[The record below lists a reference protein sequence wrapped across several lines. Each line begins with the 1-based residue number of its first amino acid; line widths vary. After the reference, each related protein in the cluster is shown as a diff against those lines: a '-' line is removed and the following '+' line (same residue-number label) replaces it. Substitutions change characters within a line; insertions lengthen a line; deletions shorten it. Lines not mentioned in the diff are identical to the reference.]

1 MRLRGIDA
9 PYGGANNERRWWITG
24 DTTAADEVVALT
36 PLTLYAREGRM
47 WYAGPRLDIGNALT
61 IDIPVVRLANPSGS
75 GRTIMV
81 WELAIYTNV
90 TQWFRLQRNLTLDA
104 PTVAGGPFAISPHD
118 DVGAAGLV
126 EFDTGAPTGA
136 DWRDSQMKATAD
148 YPLTV
153 TMPGFEIA
161 AGESIVI
168 AGDNPSAQQT
178 QVTFWWTEDDA

>member
-24 DTTAADEVVALT
+24 DTTAADEVVALA

-47 WYAGPRLDIGNALT
+47 WYAGPRLDIGGALT
-61 IDIPVVRLANPSGS
+61 TDIPVVRLANPSGS

-81 WELAIYTNV
+81 WELAIYTNM

-104 PTVAGGPFAISPHD
+104 PTAAGGPFAISPRD

-126 EFDTGAPTGA
+126 EFDTGAPAGA
-136 DWRDSQMKATAD
+136 DWRDSQMRATAD
-148 YPLTV
+148 CPLTV

-161 AGESIVI
+161 AGESLVI

-178 QVTFWWTEDDA
+178 QATLWWTEDDA

>member
-9 PYGGANNERRWWITG
+9 PYGGAKSERRWWITG
-24 DTTAADEVVALT
+24 DTTAADEIVALT

-47 WYAGPRLDIGNALT
+47 RYAGPRLDIGGALT

-75 GRTIMV
+75 GRTIMM
-81 WELAIYTNV
+81 WELAIYTDV

-104 PTVAGGPFAISPHD
+104 PTVAGGPYAISPHD

-126 EFDTGAPTGA
+126 EFDTGAPAGA
-136 DWRDSQMKATAD
+136 DWRDSQMRATAD
-148 YPLTV
+148 CPLNA

-161 AGESIVI
+161 AGESLVI
-168 AGDNPSAQQT
+168 AGNNPSAQQT